1 MKFVIHYRKPSWKI
15 HYKKPTGII
24 RFSKPSMKLK
34 MSSKRY
40 FRLRNACC
48 FIYDNLFLI
57 LAIIWAIIIFGFS
70 NQDAAT
76 SGAASSSLYEKLT
89 QESFVFT
96 TMFTFIN
103 IRKWAHMFLY
113 FVLGIFLFL
122 HFRCRVRYSGI
133 LTLLLCY
140 IYACSDE
147 IHQLFVNGRGGLVSD
162 TFIDLIVA
170 SFGVIIISFFMFVM
184 WKINQ
189 RKYDY

>member
-1 MKFVIHYRKPSWKI
+1 
-15 HYKKPTGII
+15 
-24 RFSKPSMKLK
+24 
-34 MSSKRY
+34 
-40 FRLRNACC
+40 
-48 FIYDNLFLI
+48 
-57 LAIIWAIIIFGFS
+57 
-70 NQDAAT
+70 
-76 SGAASSSLYEKLT
+76 
-89 QESFVFT
+89 
-96 TMFTFIN
+96 MFTFIN

-122 HFRCRVRYSGI
+122 HFRCRVRYSSI

-162 TFIDLIVA
+162 TFIDLIGA